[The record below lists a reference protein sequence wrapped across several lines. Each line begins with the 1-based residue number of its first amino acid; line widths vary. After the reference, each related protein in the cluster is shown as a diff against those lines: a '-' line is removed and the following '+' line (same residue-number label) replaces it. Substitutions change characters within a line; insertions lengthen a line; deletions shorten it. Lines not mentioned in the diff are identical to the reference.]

1 MCIRDSFNIF
11 FFSSRRR
18 HTRFLPVS
26 WARVVPSQATYLL
39 WIDCKALGLDDE
51 QLKWVML
58 DVTGIAPSMGNSFGP
73 AGKGFI
79 RLNMGCPRAYLEKAV
94 EGLKRIAFTSC

>member
-1 MCIRDSFNIF
+1 
-11 FFSSRRR
+11 
-18 HTRFLPVS
+18 
-26 WARVVPSQATYLL
+26 
-39 WIDCKALGLDDE
+39 
-51 QLKWVML
+51 ML
-58 DVTGIAPSMGNSFGP
+58 DVAGIAPSMGNGFGP